1 MAASTPL
8 FRQYEAIKAEYP
20 DCILMFRLGDFY
32 EMFGED
38 AEIASRVLEIVLTSR
53 DRGEGERIPM
63 CGVPYHAVDGYL
75 QKLVE
80 AGHRVAVCDQLEGQ
94 RAGRG
99 VMHREVTRVVTPGT
113 LVEGSLERKESHYL
127 VAVAREGRG
136 RTLRFGLASLDV
148 STGDFRT
155 TQLEGEGAQAALVD
169 ELARLEPA
177 ECLIHPA
184 LEGDPQVA
192 ALFDGRPGALTVL
205 EERSFRLE
213 PARQRLLEH
222 FGVHS
227 LAAFGLED
235 QPAALAA
242 AGAALLYAQETQ
254 KISLTH
260 ITDLVVY
267 TAEAGLLLDR
277 ECRRAL
283 ELVHNLRDGSRRG
296 TLLEVL
302 DATVTAMGGRLLR
315 QWILEPLRDREAI
328 EARLDGVEALVQDPD
343 RLYELRTQLDGVQD
357 LERLAGRIAYG
368 TANARDL
375 VGLARSLARLP
386 RIWELAASLPG
397 AVQKDA
403 GEEARAGGTLEGLE
417 LVREEID
424 AALVDDPPVT
434 VREGSLIR
442 AGYSQE
448 VDRLRDLRAGGRQF
462 IQELEQR
469 ERERTGIKSLKVG
482 FNKVFGYYIEVTK
495 PNLDQVPPDYQ
506 RRQTLTNAE
515 RFITPELKEHES
527 QVLGAEERLVEL
539 EYQLFVQV
547 RERAAQ
553 EVAALQQAARR
564 VARLDAL
571 ASLAEVARKR
581 GYVRPRITQS
591 GRIWIEAGRHP
602 VVEAQPAQEA
612 FVPNDCELDD
622 DRRLLIITGPNMA
635 GKSTYLRQVA
645 LIVLMAQMGSFV
657 PARAAEIGLVDRIFT
672 RVGASDDLAGGR
684 STFMVEMT
692 EAARIARMAT
702 HRSLVVV
709 DELGRGTSTYDGL
722 ALAQAFAEHLHD
734 RIRCRTLM
742 STHYHELTALE
753 GKLAAAANLH
763 VEVRED
769 RGRVVFL
776 RQVRPGGTD
785 RSYGVNV
792 ARMAGLPPE
801 IIQRA
806 RQLLKHLA
814 THAPSTGVEQLGFFE
829 AAAAQDGAAE
839 VDEHALAAVRRLEE
853 LQVESMTPLEA
864 LQELDRLKRLV
875 LRGRQP

>member
-1 MAASTPL
+1 MAAPTPL
-8 FRQYEAIKAEYP
+8 FRQYEAIKAQYP

-38 AEIASRVLEIVLTSR
+38 AIVASRVLEIVLTSR
-53 DRGEGERIPM
+53 ERGEGERVPM

-80 AGHRVAVCDQLEGQ
+80 AGYRVAVCDQLDTPQ
-94 RAGRG
+94 AGKG
-99 VMHREVTRVVTPGT
+99 VMRREVTRVVTPGT
-113 LVEGSLERKESHYL
+113 LVEGSLGRKESHYL
-127 VAVAREGRG
+127 VAVFQEGRG
-136 RTLRFGLASLDV
+136 RSLRVGLASLDV
-148 STGDFRT
+148 STGDFRAT
-155 TQLEGEGAQAALVD
+155 EFEGEGAQGALVD

-192 ALFDGRPGALTVL
+192 ALFAGRPGALTVL
-205 EERSFRLE
+205 DERSFRLE

-222 FGVHS
+222 FGVQS
-227 LAAFGLED
+227 LAGFGLDER
-235 QPAALAA
+235 PAATAA

-254 KISLTH
+254 KISLAH
-260 ITDLVVY
+260 ITNLEVY
-267 TAEAGLLLDR
+267 TTAAGLLLDR
-277 ECRRAL
+277 ECRRSL
-283 ELVHNLRDGSRRG
+283 ELVHNLQDGGRKG

-315 QWILEPLRDREAI
+315 QWILEPLRDPDAI
-328 EARLDGVEALVQDPD
+328 EERLDGVEALVQDPD
-343 RLYELRTQLDGVQD
+343 RLYELRVQLDGVQD

-386 RIWELAASLPG
+386 RIWELAAGLPG
-397 AVQKDA
+397 VGQEGAEAAVGD
-403 GEEARAGGTLEGLE
+403 LERLE
-417 LVREEID
+417 RVREAIE

-434 VREGSLIR
+434 VREGGLIR
-442 AGYSQE
+442 SGYSEE
-448 VDRLRDLRAGGRQF
+448 VDRLRDLRSGGRRF

-495 PNLDQVPPDYQ
+495 PNLSQVPSDYQ
-506 RRQTLTNAE
+506 RRQTLANAE

-539 EYQLFVQV
+539 EYELFVQV
-547 RERAAQ
+547 RDLAAR
-553 EVAALQQAARR
+553 EVAALQAAARR
-564 VARLDAL
+564 VARLDVL
-571 ASLAEVARKR
+571 ASLAQVARER
-581 GYVRPRITQS
+581 GYVRPRITRS

-602 VVEAQPAQEA
+602 VVEAQPGHEA
-612 FVPNDCELDD
+612 FVPNDCHLDE

-657 PARAAEIGLVDRIFT
+657 PARSAEIGLVDRIFT

-702 HRSLVVV
+702 DRSLVVV

-722 ALAQAFAEHLHD
+722 ALAQAFAEYLHD

-753 GKLAAAANLH
+753 GKLPAAYNLH

-769 RGRVVFL
+769 RGRVIFL

-785 RSYGVNV
+785 RSYGINV

-814 THAPSTGVEQLGFFE
+814 AHAPDTGVEQLALFE
-829 AAAAQDGAAE
+829 AAAADDGAAE
-839 VDEHALAAVRRLEE
+839 VDEHALAVLRRLEE
-853 LQVESMTPLEA
+853 IQVENMTPLEA
-864 LQELDRLKRLV
+864 LQELDRLKRL
-875 LRGRQP
+875 LQRGQKL